1 MIALSDKEW
10 AEVIKILD
18 GLGIT
23 LDDCLQDKNLEALL
37 LQIINSLGGN

>member
-23 LDDCLQDKNLEALL
+23 LEDCLHDKNLEALL
-37 LQIINSLGGN
+37 YQLVNSIRR